1 MIGKTQWVALCTFVF
16 GLSFAATAFAGQDYD
31 LICLSNCQQIEIE
44 KCQAAG
50 GGDECRFINIDHCYY
65 QCPLIFP

>member
-1 MIGKTQWVALCTFVF
+1 MTEKTKLAALCAFAF
-16 GLSFAATAFAGQDYD
+16 GLSFATAALAGQEYD

-50 GGDECRFINIDHCYY
+50 GGDECRLVNIDHCYY